1 LTNTISK
8 INGKKLQIKV
18 YKGLYMLW
26 ITVIEW
32 LARLILL
39 ILGFLSIWSLS
50 IIIERKRFFKNL
62 VYNKEKYSVLIKE
75 NAIFKTSSVQAESQD
90 LIEKMLN
97 SLRQLKTSEKIEK
110 GFEVFV
116 MEIRQELEKG
126 LPVLGTLGST
136 SPFIGLLGTILGIIV
151 SFGALSKGA
160 ADMNAVMLSLGEALI
175 LTAVGLV
182 VAIPAVIAFNFYSR
196 KARQVVLDLSSVKDL
211 YIAYKD

>member
-1 LTNTISK
+1 
-8 INGKKLQIKV
+8 
-18 YKGLYMLW
+18 MLW

-75 NAIFKTSSVQAESQD
+75 NTIFKTTSVQAESND

-110 GFEVFV
+110 GFDVFV